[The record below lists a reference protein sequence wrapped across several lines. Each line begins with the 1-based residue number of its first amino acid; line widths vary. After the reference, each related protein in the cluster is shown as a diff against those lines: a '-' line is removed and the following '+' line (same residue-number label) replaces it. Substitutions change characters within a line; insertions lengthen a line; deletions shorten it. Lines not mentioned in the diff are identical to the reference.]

1 MFTQFENATRTIT
14 ILSLVFVLTISV
26 AWATINTYSGSVI
39 IENGSNQKQAIQIVQ
54 QGRDHIKAEIEAGSL
69 DAYMVEENLNEVEVT
84 CELTEEL
91 VSDPNGDYYKMS
103 FEFGPSG
110 AYFDLDPLVLKI
122 KGKWVAEDTEFWL
135 YDENGEAVAGIRY
148 DEADMIKFEIDHF
161 SGYYYEGYNY

>member
-1 MFTQFENATRTIT
+1 MFSKFDRHMKLTAI
-14 ILSLVFVLTISV
+14 IGMVFVLALSI

-39 IENGSNQKQAIQIVQ
+39 IENGSNKDEVIHLVQ
-54 QGRDHIKAEIEAGSL
+54 QGSDQIKVQINAGSL
-69 DAYMVEENLNEVEVT
+69 DAYMAEESLNEVEVT

-122 KGKWVAEDTEFWL
+122 KGRWVAENTEFWL
-135 YDENGEAVAGIRY
+135 YDENGEAVAGTRY

-161 SGYYYEGYNY
+161 SCYYYEQYCY